1 MSPFRPPQMR
11 LPGPPPGPSGRWRQ
25 AFERRLDRVVY
36 VLPAWLRRRRVG
48 WLLPLAALL
57 AVAFTDWNTS
67 GDFRALSWI
76 VMVPGLAA
84 ALCPVWVTAVFGLV
98 SVMAYLGLDAAWS
111 HEYRAGLPDF
121 ILVAAGSVLAIA
133 ACWFRL
139 RQESRILHIRNVAD
153 ATRATVLRDMPPH
166 VHGVENAHIYLPAD
180 AVARLGGD
188 FYDLQP
194 CRWGARALIG
204 DVQGKGLGALAA
216 AAAILGSFREAGYH
230 VPSLSTVAGWLE
242 VRMERQNRLGVAMG
256 YAQPDRFA
264 TAVLMGFPNPGC
276 GESWVDVVDFGHEP
290 PLVVSP
296 RGVRVLRVANR
307 LPLGLSELDPAGV
320 APAVPHRFTLADD
333 DVIVLTT
340 DGVTEARNAAGEF
353 FPLRSFLE
361 DAVVR
366 DPGAAASARQVAA
379 LVSEGLL
386 RHSGGRL
393 HDDTTIFALRFS
405 ATEDTYWTLPRDET
419 TAPTLGPLPAG
430 DGPFQPGSVRLR
442 TGPEDGPNAARGP
455 DAAE

>member
-1 MSPFRPPQMR
+1 M
-11 LPGPPPGPSGRWRQ
+11 
-25 AFERRLDRVVY
+25 Y
-36 VLPAWLRRRRVG
+36 VLPGRLRRRVG

-57 AVAFTDWNTS
+57 AVAFADWNTS
-67 GDFRALSWI
+67 GDFRVLSWI

-98 SVMAYLGLDAAWS
+98 TILSYVGLDAAWS

-121 ILVAAGSVLAIA
+121 ILVAAGSVLAVV
-133 ACWFRL
+133 ACWLRL
-139 RQESRILHIRNVAD
+139 RRESRLLHIHNVAD
-153 ATRATVLRDMPPH
+153 ATRATVLRELPPH
-166 VHGVENAHIYLPAD
+166 LHGIENAHVYLPAD

-188 FYDLQP
+188 FYDIQP
-194 CRWGARALIG
+194 CRWGVRALIG

-230 VPSLSTVAGWLE
+230 VPSLGVVAGRLE
-242 VRMERQNRLGVAMG
+242 VRMQRQRRLGMSMG
-256 YAQPDRFA
+256 NAQPDRFA

-290 PLVVSP
+290 PLVVNP
-296 RGVRVLRVANR
+296 RGVRALQVTNR
-307 LPLGLSELDPAGV
+307 LPLGLGELDPAGTV
-320 APAVPHRFTLADD
+320 SAVPHRFPLADD

-340 DGVTEARNAAGEF
+340 DGVTEARDAAGEF

-366 DPGAAASARQVAA
+366 DPAAVASAHQVAA

-393 HDDTTIFALRFS
+393 HDDTTIFVLRFS
-405 ATEDTYWTLPRDET
+405 ATEDTYWTLPLDEST
-419 TAPTLGPLPAG
+419 SRTLGPLPAG
-430 DGPFQPGSVRLR
+430 DDPFHQGIVRLR
-442 TGPEDGPNAARGP
+442 PGPGDGPSGARDP

>member
-1 MSPFRPPQMR
+1 M
-11 LPGPPPGPSGRWRQ
+11 
-25 AFERRLDRVVY
+25 DRAAY

-48 WLLPLAALL
+48 WLLPLTALV
-57 AVAFTDWNTS
+57 AVAVTDWNTS

-84 ALCPVWVTAVFGLV
+84 ALCPVRVTVLFGLV
-98 SVMAYLGLDAAWS
+98 SIVAYLGLDAAWS

-121 ILVAAGSVLAIA
+121 ILVAAASVLAVA
-133 ACWFRL
+133 ACWLRL
-139 RQESRILHIRNVAD
+139 RREGRILHIRNVAD

-166 VHGVENAHIYLPAD
+166 VHGVENAHVYLPAD

-194 CRWGARALIG
+194 SRWGARALIG

-230 VPSLSTVAGWLE
+230 VPNLSIVAGRLE
-242 VRMERQNRLGVAMG
+242 VRMERQRRLGVAMG
-256 YAQPDRFA
+256 DTQPDRFA

-296 RGVRVLRVANR
+296 RGVRVLQVANR
-307 LPLGLSELDPAGV
+307 LPLGLSDLDPAGV
-320 APAVPHRFTLADD
+320 ASAVPHRFTLADD

-340 DGVTEARNAAGEF
+340 DGVTEARDAAGEF

-366 DPGAAASARQVAA
+366 DPAAVASAHQVAA
-379 LVSEGLL
+379 LVSDGLL

-405 ATEDTYWTLPRDET
+405 ATEDTYWTLPLDDNAARV
-419 TAPTLGPLPAG
+419 LGPLPAG
-430 DGPFQPGSVRLR
+430 GDPSEQVFEQGIVRLR
-442 TGPEDGPNAARGP
+442 TGPEYGPSGARDVGAA
-455 DAAE
+455 D